1 MSKIDHQIGVGSV
14 NISERGRKYLQEVIT
29 ANRLSYGPFSQKFE
43 HLIAQAHDCHQ
54 GIFVNSGTSALQI
67 AVAALKEK
75 YQWNNG
81 DEVICPALTFIA
93 SSNVILQNN
102 LKPVFVDVHSLYY
115 NIDPSKIEEA
125 ITSKT
130 RAIMVVHLFG
140 QPADM
145 EPILKI
151 AREHK
156 LRIIEDSC
164 ETMFARYHGKPVG
177 SFGDIACFSTYAC
190 HIICTGVGG
199 MAVTND
205 NELAILLR
213 SLANHGRDTIYLS
226 MDDDKTD
233 DREKLNL
240 IMGRRFNFIRMGY
253 SYRATEME
261 AALGLAQIEEI
272 SENLAVRRR
281 NAALLTFRLQQWEAF
296 LQLPQTMPN
305 TDHSFMMYPIV
316 IKDARIKRDEL
327 TLFLE
332 ENNIETRPMVP
343 LSNQPFYKEIF
354 GANLEDRYPVAKY
367 INQYGFY
374 IGCHPE
380 LTTVEID
387 YIAEKFA
394 EFFNRNP
401 T

>member
-1 MSKIDHQIGVGSV
+1 MPKINHQLGVGSV
-14 NISERGRKYLQEVIT
+14 NISERGKKYLQEVIAT
-29 ANRLSYGPFSQKFE
+29 NRLSYGPFSRKFE
-43 HLIAQAHDCHQ
+43 QALAQAHDCKH
-54 GIFVNSGTSALQI
+54 GIFVNSGTSALQM

-75 YQWNNG
+75 YHWNDK
-81 DEVICPALTFIA
+81 DEIICPALTFIA

-102 LKPVFVDVHSLYY
+102 LTPVFVDVHPRYY
-115 NIDPSKIEEA
+115 NIDPAQIEKA
-125 ITSKT
+125 ITPKT
-130 RAIMVVHLFG
+130 KAIMVVHLFG

-145 EPILKI
+145 EHIMRIAEQYNLK
-151 AREHK
+151 
-156 LRIIEDSC
+156 IIEDSC
-164 ETMFARYHGKPVG
+164 ETMFARYHGKSVG

-199 MAVTND
+199 LAVTND
-205 NELAILLR
+205 EELAILLR
-213 SLANHGRDTIYLS
+213 SLANHGRDAIYLS

-240 IMGRRFNFIRMGY
+240 IMSRRFNFIRMGY

-272 SENLAVRRR
+272 NENLAQRKQH
-281 NAALLTFRLQQWEAF
+281 AAFLTAHLQQFENF

-305 TDHSFMMYPIV
+305 TDHSFMMYPIIV
-316 IKDARIKRDEL
+316 KAPLQRDEL

-343 LSNQPFYKEIF
+343 LLNQPYYQQLF
-354 GANLEDRYPVAKY
+354 GTDLEDHYPVAKK
-367 INQYGFY
+367 INQQGFY

-380 LTTVEID
+380 LTSEELQYMVDTL
-387 YIAEKFA
+387 A
-394 EFFNRNP
+394 EFLSNKIK
-401 T
+401 